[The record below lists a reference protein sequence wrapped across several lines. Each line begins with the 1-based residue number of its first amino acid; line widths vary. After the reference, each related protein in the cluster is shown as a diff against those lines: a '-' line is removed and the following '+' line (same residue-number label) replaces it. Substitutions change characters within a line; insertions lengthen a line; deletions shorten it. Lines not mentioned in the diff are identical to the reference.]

1 MQPHARSCICLRPN
15 VAGRSARRALGSA
28 WLEHMALPTCHRLLG
43 ARVGR
48 GPTTALGS
56 AQRLAAGATSDE
68 RLSVTLVQRRLS
80 VLLGPTSVV
89 PLPRPSEGAGRGPR
103 AWLRRLCVSAK
114 LAWSCQASS
123 WALLSRLLARRPA
136 CWRRAGLVLSKMQ
149 SGAGPA
155 TRLLDCARAGTGF
168 APRRPPTDR
177 LTELDAPVVGARA
190 VGPRLAGSALTL
202 WSQLLACPTLLG
214 GPRVKERAIEKPQ

>member
-1 MQPHARSCICLRPN
+1 MSTQQLVGSGVAERMVVGPARC
-15 VAGRSARRALGSA
+15 
-28 WLEHMALPTCHRLLG
+28 
-43 ARVGR
+43 
-48 GPTTALGS
+48 
-56 AQRLAAGATSDE
+56 QTS
-68 RLSVTLVQRRLS
+68 R
-80 VLLGPTSVV
+80 PTSVV
-89 PLPRPSEGAGRGPR
+89 PLPRPSEGAARGPR

-114 LAWSCQASS
+114 LAWSCQASG

-136 CWRRAGLVLSKMQ
+136 CWRRAGLVLSKTQ

-177 LTELDAPVVGARA
+177 LKKLDAPVVGARA